1 MLGNHLKIA
10 LRNMVRDRQFTL
22 LNLIGLSTG
31 MACAFLIY
39 LWANDELSKDKFHER
54 DHQLF
59 QVMKNNTDS
68 RGIETDED
76 TPGLLAS
83 TLLKEIPEVEKS
95 VSVFPPADFT
105 FNGILS
111 WQDTHMKAKSKFAD
125 KDFFNIFSHPLIQG
139 NKASVL
145 LDKNAI
151 VISEALALR
160 LFKTPEQ
167 AIGKIVNWEG
177 ERYNGKFH
185 VTGVFKTLPT
195 NASIQFDMLFS
206 YSYLNDKFPSLTDW
220 GSSNASTYIIL
231 KKNTDVAEFNRK
243 ISNFVK
249 SKFNASTLTLF
260 VRPYSDRY
268 LYGEYENGVLVGG
281 RIEYVRLFSIIGIFI
296 LLIAC
301 INFINLT
308 TAQASRKLKEI
319 GVKKTIGASRKVLF
333 LQYMVESM
341 LLTFCSLIA
350 AIALVVLLL
359 PQFNSIIGK
368 QLAFHF
374 NEHLFFWILG
384 ITLFT
389 GIVAGFYPSIYLSG
403 LKPVIIFKGWTGKSA
418 AGEIWARKG
427 LVIFQFIVSILL
439 ILSVTVVYRQMKF
452 IQSKNLGYDRHN
464 VITFTAE
471 GKIAEAPETFLS
483 EIGSIPGVVNAS
495 YMDGDLVGLHSGTT
509 GVDWEGK
516 KTDKIVDFE
525 VLGGGYDLIETL
537 GIKMKDG
544 RSFSRK
550 FGLDSS
556 GIIFNEAAIENM
568 GISDPLGKTV
578 MVWGSKRTIIGVVKN
593 FHFESLYEP
602 MKPFFFLFKP
612 AANNILVKIKIG
624 HTQETLAGLE
634 KIYRTYNLG
643 IPFEYR
649 FLDESYQELYAAEQ
663 RVSVLSKY
671 FAILAIIISCLG
683 LFGLAAFT
691 AERRIKEIGIRK
703 VLGASVS
710 GIVTML
716 SRDFIKLVLIGILI
730 ASPVAWYVLN
740 NWLGKFAYR
749 IEIGWWV
756 FLLTGVLA
764 IVIALITVSF
774 QSIKAALVNPV
785 KSLRS
790 E

>member
-1 MLGNHLKIA
+1 MLGNYLKIA
-10 LRNMVRDRQFTL
+10 LRNMIRDRQFTL

-39 LWANDELSKDKFHER
+39 LWASDELSKDKFHEK
-54 DHQLF
+54 DSQLF

-68 RGIETDED
+68 QGIETDED
-76 TPGLLAS
+76 TPGILAS

-95 VSVFPPADFT
+95 VSIFPPAEFT

-111 WQDTHMKAKSKFAD
+111 WEDTRMKAKSKFAD

-139 NKASVL
+139 NKDRVL

-160 LFKTPEQ
+160 LFKTPER
-167 AIGKIVNWEG
+167 AIGKTVNWNG

-195 NASIQFDMLFS
+195 SASIQFDMLFS
-206 YSYLNDKFPSLTDW
+206 YSYLYDKFPSLSDW
-220 GSSNASTYIIL
+220 ASSNASTYVIL
-231 KKNTDVAEFNRK
+231 KKNTDIANFNHK
-243 ISNFVK
+243 ISNFIK
-249 SKFNASTLTLF
+249 SKFKASTLTLF

-268 LYGEYENGVLVGG
+268 LYGDYENGILVGG
-281 RIEYVRLFSIIGIFI
+281 RIAYVHLFSIIGIFI

-333 LQYMVESM
+333 FQYMTESM
-341 LLTFCSLIA
+341 LLTFFSLVV
-350 AIALVVLLL
+350 AIVLVVLLL
-359 PQFNSIIGK
+359 PQFNNITGK

-374 NEHLFFWILG
+374 NENLFFWVLG
-384 ITLFT
+384 ITFFT
-389 GIVAGFYPSIYLSG
+389 GIVAGFYPSTYLSG
-403 LKPVIIFKGWTGKSA
+403 LKPVIIFKGWTGKSSVR
-418 AGEIWARKG
+418 EIWARKG
-427 LVIFQFIVSILL
+427 LVVFQFMISILL
-439 ILSVTVVYRQMKF
+439 ILSVTVIYRQMKF
-452 IQSKNLGYDRHN
+452 IQSKNLGYNRDN

-471 GKIAEAPETFLS
+471 GKIAEAPEVFLS
-483 EIGSIPGVVNAS
+483 EIESIPGLVKAS

-509 GVDWEGK
+509 GLDWEGK
-516 KTDKIVDFE
+516 KPDKIVDFE
-525 VLGGGYDLIETL
+525 VLGVGHDLIETL
-537 GIKMKDG
+537 DIKMKDG

-550 FGLDSS
+550 FGSDSA

-568 GISDPLGKTV
+568 GITNPLGKTV
-578 MVWGSKRTIIGVVKN
+578 TVWGSKRTIIGVVKN

-612 AANNILVKIKIG
+612 AANNILVKIKAG
-624 HTQETLAGLE
+624 HMQKTLAQLE

-643 IPFEYR
+643 IPFEYH
-649 FLDESYQELYAAEQ
+649 FLDENYQKLYAAEQ

-671 FAILAIIISCLG
+671 FAALAIIISCLG

-710 GIVTML
+710 GIMTML

-730 ASPVAWYVLN
+730 ASPIAWYTLN
-740 NWLGKFAYR
+740 NWLGEFAYR

-756 FLLTGVLA
+756 FLLTGALA

-774 QSIKAALVNPV
+774 QSMKAALLNPV